1 MLNKKIN
8 HNDLLSESKK
18 HRKIRNQ
25 LFFNEKNGWH
35 AKKNCLQTYKR
46 DLTERDL
53 SKGTGGMLSTT
64 ELYHPELIF
73 KFVHKK

>member
-1 MLNKKIN
+1 MKRMGGMQKKT
-8 HNDLLSESKK
+8 
-18 HRKIRNQ
+18 
-25 LFFNEKNGWH
+25 W
-35 AKKNCLQTYKR
+35 LQTYKG